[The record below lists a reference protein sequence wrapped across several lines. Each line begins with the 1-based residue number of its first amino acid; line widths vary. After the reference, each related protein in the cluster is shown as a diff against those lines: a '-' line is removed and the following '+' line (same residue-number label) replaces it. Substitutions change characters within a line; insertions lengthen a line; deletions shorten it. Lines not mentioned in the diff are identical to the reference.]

1 MLPQVTDIKC
11 RQGTFVIGLNITII
25 FWAAQ
30 PSKARGEIAEDLSR
44 IFLESIR
51 IARTVFLDSCWF
63 LNRIC
68 FALCLYWR
76 GTSGIWQR
84 SRRAVL
90 KRKRKKIER
99 LRDTFTPNSKR
110 EFVPRDQDFSFIV
123 VYCLLLLL
131 KNKQFHASFIHKNC
145 SEQFLSAY
153 FLFWEILILNLKFAV
168 CRKRDS

>member
-1 MLPQVTDIKC
+1 MPQVTDIKC
-11 RQGTFVIGLNITII
+11 RQGTFAIGLNITI
-25 FWAAQ
+25 WAVQ
-30 PSKARGEIAEDLSR
+30 PSKALEEVVDHSHV
-44 IFLESIR
+44 FLMESIR
-51 IARTVFLDSCWF
+51 IARMVFLDSRL

-76 GTSGIWQR
+76 GISGIWQG

-99 LRDTFTPNSKR
+99 QRVTFKPKSKR
-110 EFVPRDQDFSFIV
+110 QFVPRDQDFSLIV

-131 KNKQFHASFIHKNC
+131 KNKQFHASFTHKNC

-153 FLFWEILILNLKFAV
+153 FLFWEILYLNLTFAV
-168 CRKRDS
+168 CRKRDF